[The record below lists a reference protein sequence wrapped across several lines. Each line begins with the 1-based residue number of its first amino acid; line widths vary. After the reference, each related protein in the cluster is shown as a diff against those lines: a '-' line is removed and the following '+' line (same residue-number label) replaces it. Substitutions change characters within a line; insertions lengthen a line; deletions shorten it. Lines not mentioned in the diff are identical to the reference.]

1 MGIGVLAFIVT
12 LLSSYA
18 FSVAN
23 SRLTKRIRKEMITSM
38 VRQEMAWL
46 VFFLLQNK
54 TQNKFNRFSG
64 MIRKK
69 IVRAYCQLG

>member
-1 MGIGVLAFIVT
+1 MGIAVLAFIVT

-46 VFFLLQNK
+46 VFFFITK
-54 TQNKFNRFSG
+54 
-64 MIRKK
+64 
-69 IVRAYCQLG
+69 